1 MSATQDPGL
10 RRELRALGLG
20 DDARRSS
27 SYRAPAPIAEAPRPD
42 GNRAGARSEPS
53 PVLPS
58 RRRRRRRRRQ
68 RRRRRRRLSWWQW
81 WQRQRRRKKKRQK
94 RSLSRRASIQ
104 KPRSPKDKACPEAA
118 AVALGSPPQPSP
130 SPLPGRRKVHHPKPR
145 HRRRKRRIMELENFV
160 ANNLL
165 LKARQGG
172 CTPGSWSP

>member
-1 MSATQDPGL
+1 MSATKDPGQ

-27 SYRAPAPIAEAPRPD
+27 SYRAPAPIAEAPRQD
-42 GNRAGARSEPS
+42 GNRAGARGEPA

-58 RRRRRRRRRQ
+58 RRQRRRRRRQ
-68 RRRRRRRLSWWQW
+68 RRRRRLSWWQW
-81 WQRQRRRKKKRQK
+81 WQRQRRRRKKKRQK
-94 RSLSRRASIQ
+94 RSLLRRANIQ
-104 KPRSPKDKACPEAA
+104 KSRSPKDKACPEAA
-118 AVALGSPPQPSP
+118 AVALGSPPQ

-145 HRRRKRRIMELENFV
+145 HKRRKRRIMELENFV

>member
-1 MSATQDPGL
+1 MSAAQDPGL

-27 SYRAPAPIAEAPRPD
+27 SFRAPAPLAEAPRRD
-42 GNRAGARSEPS
+42 SNRAGARREPS

-58 RRRRRRRRRQ
+58 RRRRQRRRRRRRQ
-68 RRRRRRRLSWWQW
+68 RRRLSWQQW
-81 WQRQRRRKKKRQK
+81 WQRQKKRRKKRQK

-104 KPRSPKDKACPEAA
+104 KSRSPKDKGWPEAVG
-118 AVALGSPPQPSP
+118 VALGSPPQPSLL
-130 SPLPGRRKVHHPKPR
+130 SPLPGPRRKVKHPKPR
-145 HRRRKRRIMELENFV
+145 HRRRKGRKIMELENFM

-172 CTPGSWSP
+172 CIPGS